1 MGIDYLLLTGAILL
15 LISIL
20 IAKSLDNIG
29 IPTLLLFIGIG
40 MLAGSEG
47 IGGIYFDDP
56 NLAQSIG
63 IISLVFILFSGGL
76 DTNWKET
83 RVALKPA
90 FTLATLGVVITA
102 VIIAL
107 FVMLI
112 FNTTFLLGLLIG
124 SIISSTDAAAV
135 FSILRIGNVNLKND
149 LKPTLELE
157 SGSNDPMAVFLTVGT
172 IDLLLNADK
181 SFFDLILF
189 FILQFAIGGLIG
201 FSFGK
206 LMVYLVNKLKFSYE
220 GIYPVF
226 ALGLCF
232 LVYSIPPVIGGSGFL
247 AIYISGII
255 VGNSKIV
262 HQKALVRFFDGLA
275 VLSQIA
281 MFLTLGLL
289 VFPSRL
295 LDVVWTGL
303 LVSGILIF
311 VARPLSVLVSLIP
324 FKYNLKEK
332 TFISW
337 VGLRGAVPIILAT
350 FPLIM
355 GVQNS
360 NLIFNLVF
368 FVVLTSSLIQ
378 GWTLKFVAN
387 KLGLSSIEKKGK
399 KIPIEFTPDSDLDT
413 ELIELSIDENSAIID
428 KQIIELNFPDDCR
441 IILIWRDNNSIVPS
455 GGTTFQANDKL
466 LILISKENRDII
478 NQIFAQHKS

>member
-1 MGIDYLLLTGAILL
+1 MGIDYLLLTGAILIL
-15 LISIL
+15 LSIL
-20 IAKSLDNIG
+20 IAKSLDRFG

-47 IGGIYFDDP
+47 LGGIYFDDP
-56 NLAQSIG
+56 SLAQSIG

-83 RVALKPA
+83 KIAVKPA
-90 FTLATLGVVITA
+90 FTLATLGVLITA

-112 FNTTFLLGLLIG
+112 FKTSFLWGLLIG
-124 SIISSTDAAAV
+124 SIVSSTDAAAV
-135 FSILRIGNVNLKND
+135 FSILRIGNVNLKKD

-172 IDLLLNADK
+172 VELLLNADK
-181 SFFDLILF
+181 SFLDLIIYFL
-189 FILQFAIGGLIG
+189 LQFVIGAIIGLA
-201 FSFGK
+201 FGK
-206 LMVYLVNKLKFSYE
+206 LMVYLINKLRFSYE

-226 ALGLCF
+226 ALALCF
-232 LVYSIPPVIGGSGFL
+232 LIYSIPPVISGSGFL
-247 AIYISGII
+247 SIYIAGII

-262 HQKALVRFFDGLA
+262 HQKVLIRFFDSLA

-295 LDVVWTGL
+295 MEVVWTGL
-303 LVSGILIF
+303 LVSGVLIF
-311 VARPLSVLVSLIP
+311 IARPISVFISLIP
-324 FKYNLKEK
+324 FKYNIREK

-355 GVQNS
+355 GIENS
-360 NLIFNLVF
+360 DLIFNLVF
-368 FVVLTSSLIQ
+368 FVVLTSSLVQ
-378 GWTLKFVAN
+378 GWSLKYIA
-387 KLGLSSIEKKGK
+387 KQLGLAIFVKKSK
-399 KIPIEFTPDSDLDT
+399 QIPIEFTPDSDLDT
-413 ELIELSIDENSAIID
+413 ELIDIVIDKNSKIIN
-428 KQIIELNFPDDCR
+428 KQIIELNFPTDSR
-441 IILIWRDNNSIVPS
+441 IILIWRNNNSIVPS
-455 GGTTFQANDKL
+455 GGTTFEVNDRL
-466 LILISKENRDII
+466 LVLVNKENRDTV
-478 NQIFAQHKS
+478 NQIFSNL

>member
-20 IAKSLDNIG
+20 IAKSLDKIG

-47 IGGIYFDDP
+47 LGGIYFDDP
-56 NLAQSIG
+56 SLAQSIG
-63 IISLVFILFSGGL
+63 IIALVFILFSGGL

-83 RVALKPA
+83 KITIKPA

-112 FNTTFLLGLLIG
+112 FKTTFLWGLLVG

-135 FSILRIGNVNLKND
+135 FSILRVGNVNLKND
-149 LKPTLELE
+149 LQPTLELE

-172 IDLLLNADK
+172 IELLLNADK
-181 SFFDLILF
+181 SFFDLLLYF
-189 FILQFAIGGLIG
+189 VLQFAIGALIG
-201 FSFGK
+201 LTFGK
-206 LMVYLVNKLKFSYE
+206 LMVYLINKLKFSYE
-220 GIYPVF
+220 GVYPVF
-226 ALGLCF
+226 ALAICF
-232 LVYSIPPVIGGSGFL
+232 LIYSIPPVIGGSGFL
-247 AIYISGII
+247 AIYIAGII

-295 LDVVWTGL
+295 MDVLWIGL
-303 LVSGILIF
+303 LVSAILIF
-311 VARPLSVLVSLIP
+311 VARPISVFITLIP

-368 FVVLTSSLIQ
+368 FVVLTSSLVQ
-378 GWTLKFVAN
+378 GWSLRSVAK
-387 KLGLSSIEKKGK
+387 KLDLAIPAKKNR
-399 KIPIEFTPDSDLDT
+399 KIPIEFTSDSDLDT
-413 ELIELSIDENSAIID
+413 ELIEIIIDEKSEIIN
-428 KQIIELNFPDDCR
+428 KQIVELDFPDDCR
-441 IILIWRDNNSIVPS
+441 IILIWRNNNSIVPS
-455 GGTTFQANDKL
+455 GGTTFQGKDKL
-466 LILISKENRDII
+466 LVLVNKENIQTV
-478 NQIFAQHKS
+478 NQIFI

>member
-20 IAKSLDNIG
+20 IAKSLDKIG

-47 IGGIYFDDP
+47 LGGIYFDDP
-56 NLAQSIG
+56 SLAQSIG
-63 IISLVFILFSGGL
+63 IIALVFILFSGGL

-83 RVALKPA
+83 KITIKPA

-112 FNTTFLLGLLIG
+112 FKTTFLWGLLVG

-135 FSILRIGNVNLKND
+135 FSILRVGNVNLKND
-149 LKPTLELE
+149 LQPTLELE

-172 IDLLLNADK
+172 IELLLNADK
-181 SFFDLILF
+181 SFFDLLLYF
-189 FILQFAIGGLIG
+189 VLQFAIGALIG
-201 FSFGK
+201 LTFGK
-206 LMVYLVNKLKFSYE
+206 LMVYLINKLKFSYE
-220 GIYPVF
+220 GVYPVF
-226 ALGLCF
+226 ALAICF
-232 LVYSIPPVIGGSGFL
+232 LIYSIPPVIGGSGFL
-247 AIYISGII
+247 AIYIAGII

-295 LDVVWTGL
+295 MDVLWTGL
-303 LVSGILIF
+303 LVSAILIF
-311 VARPLSVLVSLIP
+311 VARPISVFITLIP

-368 FVVLTSSLIQ
+368 FVVLTSSLVQ
-378 GWTLKFVAN
+378 GWSLRSVAK
-387 KLGLSSIEKKGK
+387 KLDLAIPAKKNR
-399 KIPIEFTPDSDLDT
+399 KIPIEFTSDSDLDT
-413 ELIELSIDENSAIID
+413 ELIEIIIDEKSEIIN
-428 KQIIELNFPDDCR
+428 KQIVELDFPDDCR
-441 IILIWRDNNSIVPS
+441 IILIWRNNNSIVPS
-455 GGTTFQANDKL
+455 GGTTFQGKDKL
-466 LILISKENRDII
+466 LVLVNKENIQTV
-478 NQIFAQHKS
+478 NQIFTNT

>member
-20 IAKSLDNIG
+20 IAKSMDNIG

-47 IGGIYFDDP
+47 LGGIYFDDP

-63 IISLVFILFSGGL
+63 IVSLVFILFSGGL

-83 RVALKPA
+83 KIALKPA
-90 FTLATLGVVITA
+90 FTLATLGVVKTA

-107 FVMLI
+107 FIMLI
-112 FNTTFLLGLLIG
+112 FNTTFLWGLLIG

-135 FSILRIGNVNLKND
+135 FSILRIGSINLKKN

-172 IDLLLNADK
+172 IELLLNADK
-181 SFFDLILF
+181 SFFDLIIF

-201 FSFGK
+201 LSFGK
-206 LMVYLVNKLKFSYE
+206 LLVYLVNKLKFSYE

-226 ALGLCF
+226 ALALCF

-311 VARPLSVLVSLIP
+311 VARPLSVFVSLIP
-324 FKYNLKEK
+324 FNYSLKEK

-355 GVQNS
+355 GVENS

-378 GWTLKFVAN
+378 GWSLKYFAN
-387 KLGLSSIEKKGK
+387 KLGLSSIAKKGK
-399 KIPIEFTPDSDLDT
+399 QIPIEFTPDSDLDT

-428 KQIIELNFPDDCR
+428 KQIVELNFPEDCR
-441 IILIWRDNNSIVPS
+441 IILIWRNNNSIVPS

-466 LILISKENRDII
+466 LILVNKENRDVV
-478 NQIFAQHKS
+478 NQIFS

>member
-15 LISIL
+15 LLSIL
-20 IAKSLDNIG
+20 IARSLDNIG
-29 IPTLLLFIGIG
+29 VPTLLLFIGIG

-56 NLAQSIG
+56 SLAQSIG

-83 RVALKPA
+83 KVAVKPA
-90 FTLATLGVVITA
+90 FTLATIGVVVTA

-112 FNTTFLLGLLIG
+112 FKTTFLWGLLIG

-135 FSILRIGNVNLKND
+135 FSILRVGNVNLKKD

-172 IDLLLNADK
+172 IELLLNADK
-181 SFFDLILF
+181 SFVDLIIYF
-189 FILQFAIGGLIG
+189 GLQFFVGALIGLI
-201 FSFGK
+201 FGK
-206 LMVYLVNKLKFSYE
+206 FMVYLINKLKFSYE

-226 ALGLCF
+226 ALALCF
-232 LVYSIPPVIGGSGFL
+232 LIYSIPTLISGSGFL
-247 AIYISGII
+247 AIYIAGII

-262 HQKALVRFFDGLA
+262 HQKALIRFFDGLA

-295 LDVVWTGL
+295 MDVLWTGL

-311 VARPLSVLVSLIP
+311 VARPISVFITLIP

-332 TFISW
+332 SFISW

-350 FPLIM
+350 FPLLM
-355 GVQNS
+355 GVENS

-368 FVVLTSSLIQ
+368 FVVLTSSLVQ
-378 GWTLKFVAN
+378 GWSLKLVSK
-387 KLGLSSIEKKGK
+387 KLDLAFTAKKK
-399 KIPIEFTPDSDLDT
+399 RNIPIEFTPDSDLDT
-413 ELIELSIDENSAIID
+413 ELIEIIIDENSEIIN
-428 KQIIELNFPDDCR
+428 KQIVELNFPDNCR
-441 IILIWRDNNSIVPS
+441 IILIWRNNNSIIPS

-466 LILISKENRDII
+466 LVLVNEENKNAV
-478 NQIFAQHKS
+478 NQIFSIS

>member
-15 LISIL
+15 LLSIL
-20 IAKSLDNIG
+20 LAKSLDKIG

-56 NLAQSIG
+56 SLAQSIG

-83 RVALKPA
+83 KIAVKPA
-90 FTLATLGVVITA
+90 FTLATLGVVVTA

-112 FNTTFLLGLLIG
+112 FKTTFLWGLLIG

-135 FSILRIGNVNLKND
+135 FSILRVGNVNLKRD

-172 IDLLLNADK
+172 IELLLNADK
-181 SFFDLILF
+181 SFVDLIIYF
-189 FILQFAIGGLIG
+189 ALQFFVGAIIGLA
-201 FSFGK
+201 FGK
-206 LMVYLVNKLKFSYE
+206 FMVYLINKLKFSYE

-226 ALGLCF
+226 ALALCF
-232 LVYSIPPVIGGSGFL
+232 LIYSVPTLVSGSGFL
-247 AIYISGII
+247 AVYIAGII

-262 HQKALVRFFDGLA
+262 HQKALIRFFDGLA

-295 LDVVWTGL
+295 MDVLWTGL

-311 VARPLSVLVSLIP
+311 VARPISVFITLIP

-355 GVQNS
+355 GVENS

-368 FVVLTSSLIQ
+368 FVVLTSSLVQ
-378 GWTLKFVAN
+378 GWSLKFVSK
-387 KLGLSSIEKKGK
+387 KLDLAVTATKKRN
-399 KIPIEFTPDSDLDT
+399 IPIEFTPDSDLDT
-413 ELIELSIDENSAIID
+413 ELIEIIIDENSEIIN
-428 KQIIELNFPDDCR
+428 KQIVELNFPDNCR
-441 IILIWRDNNSIVPS
+441 IILIWRNNNSIIPS

-466 LILISKENRDII
+466 LVLVNEENK
-478 NQIFAQHKS
+478 NAVNEIFNI